1 MNSFS
6 AADLMGE
13 LCGSNFMILA
23 GEHCFLQQRLDCALR
38 VPDKGQVID

>member
-13 LCGSNFMILA
+13 LWGSNFVILV
-23 GEHCFLQQRLDCALR
+23 GEHCFLQQGLNCALR